1 MQTTARYATKASKE
15 KKASKAKPTRPL
27 WKGFSAVKDS
37 KQQRQPGKSERDFN
51 RKNTQCAFVI
61 LHSVGKHLS
70 KKIKFKE
77 SKFNYLERGLYITTL
92 ENEIHKVVTNN
103 MRGIQR
109 EGGGQIGNRKYV
121 STSYPV
127 RKMEAIS
134 QNEQK
139 RKKN

>member
-15 KKASKAKPTRPL
+15 KPTRPL
-27 WKGFSAVKDS
+27 WIGFSAVKDS

-51 RKNTQCAFVI
+51 RKSTQCASVI

-70 KKIKFKE
+70 EKIKFKE
-77 SKFNYLERGLYITTL
+77 SKFNYLERGLFITTL

-109 EGGGQIGNRKYV
+109 EGGGQIGNKKYV
-121 STSYPV
+121 SIAYPV